1 MVAAGFA
8 MRSYYYLLLAL
19 VLYAVG
25 AVQVLLQALT
35 RKRLLTRGTVA
46 ATVAGFAVHTAGISQ
61 RWTEAGHFPASG
73 LHDGASLLA
82 WMIVL
87 AYLMTYVRSGMD
99 ALGLL
104 AYPTAFALVL
114 LASLTPP
121 AVGGDP
127 LLQSVFFPVH
137 VTLAFIGYAALFVA
151 FAMGLLYLVQERE
164 LKSRSPRAFYY
175 LIPSLERCDTIS
187 GRSVMVGFGFLTL
200 AIITGLLW
208 SHHARGR
215 YWSWDAKEWTALL
228 AWGIYVGLLVAR
240 WRTGWGGRRAALLGI
255 AGFAAVALL
264 FVWTTVLSGPAGAAH

>member
-1 MVAAGFA
+1 V
-8 MRSYYYLLLAL
+8 RSHFYLLMAL
-19 VLYAVG
+19 GLYAVG
-25 AVQVLLQALT
+25 ALQVVLQALT

-46 ATVAGFAVHTAGISQ
+46 ATVAGFAIHTAGISQ

-87 AYLMTYVRSGMD
+87 AYLMTFVRTGLD

-104 AYPTAFALVL
+104 AYPAAFGLVL
-114 LASLTPP
+114 LASLTP
-121 AVGGDP
+121 ASAGGDP
-127 LLQSVFFPVH
+127 LLKSVFFPVH
-137 VTLAFIGYAALFVA
+137 VTLAFIGYASLFVA
-151 FAMGLLYLVQERE
+151 FAMGVLYLVQERE

-187 GRSVMVGFGFLTL
+187 GSSVMVGFGFLTL

-208 SHHARGR
+208 SHHAFGR
-215 YWSWDAKEWTALL
+215 YWSWDAKEWTAVT
-228 AWGIYVGLLVAR
+228 AWAIYVGLLVTR
-240 WRTGWGGRRAALLGI
+240 WRTGWGGRRAALMGI

-264 FVWTTVLSGPAGAAH
+264 FVWTTVLSGTTVAAR

>member
-1 MVAAGFA
+1 
-8 MRSYYYLLLAL
+8 MRSQVYLLLAL
-19 VLYAVG
+19 VLYGVG
-25 AVQVLLQALT
+25 AVQVILQALT

-61 RWTEAGHFPASG
+61 RWTEAGHFPAVG

-82 WMIVL
+82 WMIVM
-87 AYLMTYVRSGMD
+87 AYLMTYVRTGLD

-104 AYPTAFALVL
+104 AYPAAFWLVL
-114 LASLTPP
+114 LASLTPV
-121 AVGGDP
+121 AAGSDP
-127 LLQSVFFPVH
+127 ILKSVFFPVH

-151 FAMGLLYLVQERE
+151 FAMGLLYLIQERE

-187 GRSVMVGFGFLTL
+187 GRSVMVGFSFLTL
-200 AIITGLLW
+200 AIVTGLLW

-215 YWSWDAKEWTALL
+215 YWSWDAKEWTALT
-228 AWGIYVGLLVAR
+228 AWGIYVVLLVGR
-240 WRTGWGGRRAALLGI
+240 WRTGWGGRRAALMGV

-264 FVWTTVLSGPAGAAH
+264 FVWTTVLSSTQVAAAH

>member
-1 MVAAGFA
+1 
-8 MRSYYYLLLAL
+8 MRSQVYLLLAL

-25 AVQVLLQALT
+25 ALQVVLQAIT

-87 AYLMTYVRSGMD
+87 AFLMTYVRTGLD

-104 AYPTAFALVL
+104 AYPAAFGLVL
-114 LASLTPP
+114 LASLTPV

-127 LLQSVFFPVH
+127 LLKSIFFPVH
-137 VTLAFIGYAALFVA
+137 VSLAFIGYASLFVA
-151 FAMGLLYLVQERE
+151 FAMGLLYLVQEQE

-175 LIPSLERCDTIS
+175 ILPSLERCDTIS
-187 GRSVMVGFGFLTL
+187 GHSVMVGFGFLTL

-208 SHHARGR
+208 SHYARGR
-215 YWSWDAKEWTALL
+215 YWSWDAKEWTALA
-228 AWGIYVGLLVAR
+228 AWAIYVGLLVTR
-240 WRTGWGGRRAALLGI
+240 WRTGWGGRRAALMGV
-255 AGFAAVALL
+255 AGFAALALL
-264 FVWTTVLSGPAGAAH
+264 FVWTTVLSVPAGAVN

>member
-1 MVAAGFA
+1 
-8 MRSYYYLLLAL
+8 MRSHFYLLLAL
-19 VLYAVG
+19 GLYGVG

-35 RKRLLTRGTVA
+35 RKRLVHRGTVA

-87 AYLMTYVRSGMD
+87 AYLMTYVRTGLD

-104 AYPTAFALVL
+104 AYPAAFGLVL
-114 LASLTPP
+114 LASLTP
-121 AVGGDP
+121 AAAAGDP
-127 LLQSVFFPVH
+127 ILKSVFFPLH
-137 VTLAFIGYAALFVA
+137 VTLAFVGYASLFVA
-151 FAMGLLYLVQERE
+151 FAMGVLYLVQERE
-164 LKSRSPRAFYY
+164 LKSRSPHAFYY

-187 GRSVMVGFGFLTL
+187 GRSVMLGFGFLTL

-215 YWSWDAKEWTALL
+215 YWSWDAKELTALL
-228 AWGIYVGLLVAR
+228 AWGIYVALLVTR
-240 WRTGWGGRRAALLGI
+240 WRRGWGGRRAALMGI
-255 AGFAAVALL
+255 AGFATVALL
-264 FVWTTVLSGPAGAAH
+264 FVWTTVLSGTDVAAR